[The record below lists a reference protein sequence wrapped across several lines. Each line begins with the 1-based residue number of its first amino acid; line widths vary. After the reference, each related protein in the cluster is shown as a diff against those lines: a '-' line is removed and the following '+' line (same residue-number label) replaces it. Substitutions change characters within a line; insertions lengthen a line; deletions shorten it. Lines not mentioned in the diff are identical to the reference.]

1 MYVCS
6 MEGCT
11 TAGLLFVCCHGNHS
25 APLWHDIKQLL
36 SLRHTSCH
44 YPAYLNTF
52 LVCRVFIMVCG
63 LPDNDIHD
71 PASCTQVSHSHL
83 LGPTPTVNCLVITK
97 FVLLHLLNLLLLL
110 LLLLL
115 SLSLVLTGRLVLS
128 VVGIESSPELYT
140 AAIGF
145 YTVWILSRVLT
156 YLYEHVAR
164 GLEGVL
170 ALGKLV
176 VVTVSSMHW
185 LSMDVVCVR
194 VCLCGWVH
202 ACMHVCIVCACV
214 CVFVCLCVS
223 VCVSVCV
230 CVHVCVCVCV
240 CVCLCVCVHV
250 CVCVCVCLC
259 VCACSS
265 HSLNSLPKQCD
276 LLIGS

>member
-1 MYVCS
+1 
-6 MEGCT
+6 
-11 TAGLLFVCCHGNHS
+11 
-25 APLWHDIKQLL
+25 
-36 SLRHTSCH
+36 
-44 YPAYLNTF
+44 
-52 LVCRVFIMVCG
+52 MVCG

-71 PASCTQVSHSHL
+71 AASCTQVSHSHL
-83 LGPTPTVNCLVITK
+83 LGPTPTVNCLVITM

-115 SLSLVLTGRLVLS
+115 SLLVLSLVLTGRLVLS

-185 LSMDVVCVR
+185 LSMDVVCVCVC
-194 VCLCGWVH
+194 VCLCVH
-202 ACMHVCIVCACV
+202 ACVCVVCVCACV
-214 CVFVCLCVS
+214 C
-223 VCVSVCV
+223 VCV
-230 CVHVCVCVCV
+230 CVHVCVCVSVCVFVCVCACV
-240 CVCLCVCVHV
+240 CVSVCVSVCVRVHVHVCACVCVCVHV
-250 CVCVCVCLC
+250 AAMPQLFAQVV
-259 VCACSS
+259 
-265 HSLNSLPKQCD
+265 
-276 LLIGS
+276 